1 MSHGTYIH
9 TMIYGIQ
16 NYAIETYIWNE
27 VGKNEQQYLT
37 SNTPSSATPNIVM
50 YMYLRK
56 SLYPFPI

>member
-9 TMIYGIQ
+9 TMIYGIL

-37 SNTPSSATPNIVM
+37 IQYTVIGHTKLCYVYVS
-50 YMYLRK
+50 
-56 SLYPFPI
+56 